1 MTLLRSTPLPLAL
14 ALALALSL
22 VPGRA
27 RAQDPDGFRI
37 GVSLLGTSMVSVV
50 VEHMQGRRGLE
61 VAVGTWTFRDLSVSG
76 AVKAYFGPS
85 AMRPFV
91 GAGMWALLAAPK
103 GEDLGGA
110 ALVARVPV
118 GFDWRAAP
126 GHFVGGD
133 VNLSRALWLW
143 RTDESAMPLTGRIL
157 PIPGLSY
164 RHMR

>member
-1 MTLLRSTPLPLAL
+1 MTPLRSTLLPLTL
-14 ALALALSL
+14 TLALALSL
-22 VPGRA
+22 VPAAA
-27 RAQDPDGFRI
+27 RAQDATGLRV
-37 GVSLLGTSMVSVV
+37 GVSLLGTSMLSVV
-50 VEHMQGRRGLE
+50 VEHMKGRRGLE

-76 AVKAYFGPS
+76 AVKGYFGPS
-85 AMRPFV
+85 AMRPVV
-91 GAGMWALLAAPK
+91 GVGVWGLLAAPK

-126 GHFVGGD
+126 GHYFGGE

-143 RTDESAMPLTGRIL
+143 RTDESAMPLTGRVL

-164 RHMR
+164 RYMR